1 MLQNLKIQ
9 LRERLCQRFSEDTI
23 KRKTVSEVQTDI
35 PKNPSILPLLSLP
48 KLRCD
53 ALSMQ
58 SLQGLCTRM
67 LLSGNIP
74 HG

>member
-1 MLQNLKIQ
+1 MLQNLKLQ
-9 LRERLCQRFSEDTI
+9 SKEKLCQRFNGDTI

-48 KLRCD
+48 KLLCD

-58 SLQGLCTRM
+58 SLQGLCTCM
-67 LLSGNIP
+67 LL
-74 HG
+74 